1 MIFYLK
7 LRNVFSQ
14 NVPPFFFLCN
24 YHGERDQSTL
34 NSGQVSLSINI
45 EGNPQHYEPG
55 KRYQGKNLSMFL
67 QDEEYKRI
75 SYGNKIETRADVH
88 MVA

>member
-7 LRNVFSQ
+7 LRNVFCQ

-45 EGNPQHYEPG
+45 EGNPEHYEPG

-67 QDEEYKRI
+67 QDEDYK
-75 SYGNKIETRADVH
+75 
-88 MVA
+88 